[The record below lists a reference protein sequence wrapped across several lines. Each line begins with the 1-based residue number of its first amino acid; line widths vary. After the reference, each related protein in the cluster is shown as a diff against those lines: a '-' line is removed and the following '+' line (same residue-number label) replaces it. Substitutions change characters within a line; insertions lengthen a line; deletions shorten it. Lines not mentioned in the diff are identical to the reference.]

1 MKKIC
6 VTGAYGF
13 IGKSMCKALIDSNK
27 NVLGLVRTLNPSFNI
42 TNAEYKSVGN
52 INSKIDYKNLL
63 IDSDCVI
70 HCAGKVPEMS
80 KKDELNTYLEIN
92 TKSTKYLAEQA
103 VQAGVRKLIFLS
115 SVSVFG
121 NDTDRVEYDSIEKN
135 YNNKK
140 FTYKDIPDP
149 KNSYAKSKFEAE
161 KLLWEISARTGLEVV
176 VVRIPLVYGWGV
188 KGNLMRLMKLINYN
202 IPIPLGSVK
211 NKRSLIGID
220 NLVNVLIRCIDNPN
234 AAGKTF
240 LVSDG
245 EDLSTPQLLNYIASA
260 KGHTIR
266 HFPFPVR
273 LLKFASVI
281 FKKKDEMNKLI
292 GSFQIDNEYTCK
304 TLNWKPPVSA
314 KEGIRRMVQDR

>member
-70 HCAGKVPEMS
+70 HCAGKVPEMN

-121 NDTDRVEYDSIEKN
+121 NDTDRVEYDIIEN
-135 YNNKK
+135 SYNNKK
-140 FTYKDIPDP
+140 FNYKDKPKP

-176 VVRIPLVYGWGV
+176 VVRIPLVYGQGV
-188 KGNLMRLMKLINYN
+188 KGNLVRLMKLINYN
-202 IPIPLGSVK
+202 IPLPLGSVK

-220 NLVNVLIRCIDNPN
+220 NLVNVLIRCIDHPS

-260 KGHTIR
+260 KGRTIR
-266 HFPFPVR
+266 HFPFPVG
-273 LLKFASVI
+273 LLKFASI
-281 FKKKDEMNKLI
+281 FLKKKEEMNKLV
-292 GSFQIDNEYTCK
+292 GSFQIDNEHVCK

-314 KEGIRRMVQDR
+314 KEGIKRMVQDI